1 MQEPIF
7 TTAKS
12 SGIDLDR
19 RELKRLMRRTD
30 AHGLAYFFGW
40 LATLLVLGY
49 GLHLS
54 LGTWWVV
61 PAMLVYGTVL
71 GVGAY
76 SISHECAHGTPFR
89 SRWLNET
96 VNWFTAL
103 IYTEEPIYRRYTHAD
118 HHTHTWITGQD
129 TQMNPYLPMTLWGY
143 VKELLGLYLFVAN
156 AKVLVRGALGRPEVT
171 DYKGAP
177 KNSIPQSEYAK
188 IKWNSRAYLAIY
200 LGLVV
205 WAVAGQTWVP
215 VIYVFLP
222 RLIGNPALQLVAIPQ
237 HAEMR
242 ADVTDLRLS
251 TRTWR
256 THPIVNFFQ
265 WNMAYH
271 LEHHLY
277 PMVPF
282 HALPG
287 LHALVRDKTP
297 TPAPGMFAAHAGI
310 IRAILRRGRANRAAG
325 QLAA

>member
-30 AHGLAYFFGW
+30 AHGLAYFLGW
-40 LATLLVLGY
+40 LATLLALGY

-61 PAMLVYGTVL
+61 PAMIVYGTVL

-89 SRWLNET
+89 SRWLNEA

-171 DYKGAP
+171 DYKGVPRNTIP
-177 KNSIPQSEYAK
+177 KSEYAK

-215 VIYVFLP
+215 VIYVIVP
-222 RLIGNPALQLVAIPQ
+222 RLIGNPALQLFAIPQ
-237 HAEMR
+237 HAEMQ
-242 ADVTDLRLS
+242 ADVTDMRLS

-256 THPIVNFFQ
+256 THPIVHFFQ

-277 PMVPF
+277 PTVPF
-282 HALPG
+282 HALPR

-297 TPAPGMFAAHAGI
+297 APAPGTFAAHAEI